1 MKARPPRLLALAAVL
16 GTVSLLG
23 ACATA
28 EPTPMGPGAEPS
40 AAPTPSA
47 SPTPTPIATIDPADV
62 TCESML
68 AADAL
73 AEFQASGWTVR
84 QDPFVILDLELPE
97 GTACTWGD
105 FSKPTSDDLVLFGWS
120 PLDADDAADAQEALL
135 AEGWRTEE
143 EDGTTIVTEDPD
155 FALRTDAEG
164 YGVTYTFGD
173 GWVAVSDTKQGLEL
187 ITLPGL

>member
-1 MKARPPRLLALAAVL
+1 MRAHRSRLVALAAL
-16 GTVSLLG
+16 AGTVALLS
-23 ACATA
+23 ACAGP

-40 AAPTPSA
+40 TAPTASA
-47 SPTPTPIATIDPADV
+47 SPSPTPIATIDPADV

-73 AEFQASGWTVR
+73 AEFQENGWTVR

-135 AEGWRTEE
+135 AEGWSTEE
-143 EDGTTIVTEDPD
+143 EDGTTIVTEDPA

>member
-1 MKARPPRLLALAAVL
+1 MPARSFRLLAAAALLATAAL
-16 GTVSLLG
+16 TS
-23 ACATA
+23 ACAGP
-28 EPTPMGPGAEPS
+28 EPTPMGPGAEPPS
-40 AAPTPSA
+40 TPAASD

-73 AEFQASGWTVR
+73 AEFEESGWTVR

-105 FSKPTSDDLVLFGWS
+105 FTSPTSDDLVLFGWS
-120 PLDADDAADAQEALL
+120 PLDADDAAAATESLL
-135 AEGWRTEE
+135 AEGWRAEE
-143 EDGTTIVTEDPD
+143 ADGVTLITEDPT

>member
-1 MKARPPRLLALAAVL
+1 MRARRSRVAALAALVGAL
-16 GTVSLLG
+16 SLLS
-23 ACATA
+23 ACAVPDPAPIGPGGEPPA
-28 EPTPMGPGAEPS
+28 EPTA
-40 AAPTPSA
+40 SA

-68 AADAL
+68 APDAL
-73 AEFQASGWTVR
+73 AEFQGSGWTVR
-84 QDPFVILDLELPE
+84 QDPFVILDLELPD

-120 PLDADDAADAQEALL
+120 PLDDDDAAAAQEALL
-135 AEGWRTEE
+135 AEGWRSEE
-143 EDGTTIVTEDPD
+143 GDGTTIITEDPA